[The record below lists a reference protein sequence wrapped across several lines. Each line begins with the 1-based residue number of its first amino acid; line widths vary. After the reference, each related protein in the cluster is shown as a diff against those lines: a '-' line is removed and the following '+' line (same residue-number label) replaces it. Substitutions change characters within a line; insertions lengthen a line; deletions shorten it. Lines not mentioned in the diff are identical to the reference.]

1 MFEIF
6 SGAKDPQ
13 KAVEKAHEYV
23 RDGKVGSAI
32 KILENNQTD
41 GEDSFDLYLT
51 LARLYFEIEERTR
64 AVNTLRQL
72 KTIVPQK
79 TDEIVAVLSELYFQ
93 HPSID
98 SADFLL
104 ELYIEQERY
113 EELMKTLR
121 NLSEREMKLLITRFE
136 KIKQSLDEKKVVSAK
151 DCEQMVVLATLQ
163 FYVGDSEKALDA
175 IDPMIDIEIYR
186 PKLLKWAQIICRERY
201 NDWYALQLL
210 IRVQLATQEFNAAL
224 VQAQRAAEKF
234 PDSVDT
240 LIAMISSATPPGD
253 LEASFTQ
260 FLTDLYIKKGDLDA
274 STDRLLDMLQKD
286 TKKVDDVIRGLREL
300 ERINPKDVKILYALG
315 DTYLTAHRVSLA
327 VAEYEKILEIAPDEI
342 KTVMTKFQEAF
353 AQEPNNSEVIDSLV
367 RIYLKQNDEDAAV
380 SVIRKAYES
389 DPALYDDYLVNLNSI
404 LEKDLDNPE
413 ALELLGLCYAHR
425 GDHESAVVV
434 FENLMDRGSYGQ
446 VYHATDILHQKYPD
460 LAAYLNL
467 KARSMVARD
476 EADKALDLLTQH
488 LKRHPD
494 STELLLPTLDTIV
507 SQRPDLGKY
516 ILPIYEQYMKE
527 EPFVGELSLARG
539 RAFAG
544 EYEKSVEIFERL
556 YELSEDKDTV
566 KRALIEVIRERT
578 QAVPLLLAAARIFM
592 KENEVEIA
600 TQFFKTAQRVDP
612 KTFFKI
618 VDEFYDVL
626 KSFPKDREVR
636 ILLVDTFFE
645 QNIWDRVIEESK
657 RAIEVF
663 GKESQYFKLKL
674 GEALVEK
681 GNLTDAVRPLML
693 SLDGS
698 ADYSD
703 EVLTYLDKIL
713 SIDKSNVPAHFA
725 RGRAL
730 SAANRINEAVEEYLL
745 TARILPARADYIL
758 EAMKALS
765 KKAVANPLV
774 LFALGS
780 IELTLKRHDDA
791 IKHLLQSCELDAGL
805 SKRTMP
811 LYERLGEIAPSP
823 LLHFS
828 LAKVYRV
835 AGLTDSA
842 VQYYMKAH
850 AEAKEYREPAIS
862 EMKKIC
868 ADNPHDVASRKGLA
882 EMYFN
887 YNNLEDAL
895 DLVKE
900 VVLTASHEN
909 DWAKEFIERILKE
922 NAQHVPSYFALG
934 KIYVNEGCQDRAIEV
949 YRELLQ
955 IAPSELTNVISA
967 LEGITEK
974 QGVVLLF
981 LGRIYAAVGDT
992 AKSLSLFDELF
1003 TQDSSAADAIVREL
1017 HHILEK
1023 NAKIVGA
1030 HLLLHRVFMHEKK
1043 YEQALGAI
1051 ERAQGLVPDSKEI
1064 ILKKGHALYEM
1075 GDADRAI
1082 KLYTELLQTTEDRAA
1097 IYRLIKETR
1106 ARYFNEKLELTQG
1119 EADDDRLSRA
1129 HLYIVMDQPDMAEKE
1144 LQFTPR
1150 NASVR
1155 KRHTL
1160 LRAHV
1165 CLMNNRPID
1174 ALEMMKDLPT
1184 DRETAPTYA
1193 DIYDALGSYEVAA
1206 LVLRQTG
1213 AKGMEQRIATYE
1225 KRAQERRLAK
1235 GRYFVEGR
1243 SR

>member
-13 KAVEKAHEYV
+13 KALQKAHEYV
-23 RDGKVGSAI
+23 KEGKVGSAI

-41 GEDSFDLYLT
+41 SEDSFDLYLT

-64 AVNTLRQL
+64 AVDTLRQV
-72 KTIVPQK
+72 KAIVPRR
-79 TDEIVAVLSELYFQ
+79 TDEVAAVLSELYFQ

-121 NLSEREMKLLITRFE
+121 NLSERETRLLITRFE
-136 KIKQSLDEKKVVSAK
+136 KIKQGLDDKKVVSAK

-163 FYVGDSEKALDA
+163 FYVGDGEKALDA

-186 PKLLKWAQIICRERY
+186 QKLLKWVQIICRERY
-201 NDWYALQLL
+201 NDWYAVQLL
-210 IRVQLATQEFNAAL
+210 IRVQLVTQEHNAAL

-240 LIAMISSATPPGD
+240 LIAIISSATPPKD

-260 FLTDLYIKKGDLDA
+260 FLTDLYVKKGDLDA
-274 STDRLLDMLQKD
+274 STDRLLDMLERD
-286 TKKVDDVIRGLREL
+286 TKKVDDVIKGLREL
-300 ERINPKDVKILYALG
+300 ERINPKDIKILYALG
-315 DTYLTAHRVSLA
+315 DTYLTANRISLA
-327 VAEYEKILEIAPDEI
+327 IAEYEKVLEIAPDEHG
-342 KTVMTKFQEAF
+342 TVVTKFQEAF
-353 AQEPNNSEVIDSLV
+353 KREPNNSEVIDSLV
-367 RIYLKQNDEDAAV
+367 QVYLKQNDQAAAV
-380 SVIRKAYES
+380 GVIKKAYEADS
-389 DPALYDDYLVNLNSI
+389 ALYDDYLVNLNSI

-413 ALELLGLCYAHR
+413 ALNLLGLCYAHK
-425 GDHESAVVV
+425 GDHDNALVV
-434 FENLMDRGSYGQ
+434 FDNLMDRGSYEH
-446 VYHATDILHQKYPD
+446 VYRATDVLHQEYPD
-460 LAAYLNL
+460 NVAYLNF
-467 KARSMVARD
+467 KARSMVARG
-476 EADKALDLLTQH
+476 EADKALGLLTKY
-488 LKRHPD
+488 LEEYPD
-494 STELLLPTLDTIV
+494 STELLLPTLDVIV
-507 SQRPDLGKY
+507 NQQPELGQH
-516 ILPIYEQYMKE
+516 ILPIYEQYTKV
-527 EPFVGELSLARG
+527 EPFVGELTLARG
-539 RAFAG
+539 LAFAG
-544 EYEKSVEIFERL
+544 KHEKSVETFERL
-556 YELSEDKDTV
+556 YEQTEGKDTV
-566 KRALIEVIRERT
+566 KRALIEVIRERP

-600 TQFFKTAQRVDP
+600 TQFFKTAQKVDP

-636 ILLVDTFFE
+636 TLLVDTFFE
-645 QNIWDRVIEESK
+645 QKIWDRVIEESK

-663 GKESQYFKLKL
+663 GKESQYFKLKQ

-698 ADYSD
+698 VDYSD

-745 TARILPARADYIL
+745 TVRILPARADYIL
-758 EAMKALS
+758 EAMRALS
-765 KKAVANPLV
+765 AKAMANPLV

-780 IELTLKRHDDA
+780 IELTLKHYDDA
-791 IKHLLQSCELDAGL
+791 IGHLLESCELDTGL
-805 SKRTMP
+805 SKRTIP
-811 LYERLGEIAPSP
+811 LFERLAETAPSP

-828 LAKVYRV
+828 LAKVYQL

-842 VQYYMKAH
+842 VRYYTKAQ

-868 ADNPHDVASRKGLA
+868 AENPNDVKSRKGLA

-895 DLVKE
+895 DLIKE
-900 VVLTASHEN
+900 IVVSVSHEN
-909 DWAKEFIERILKE
+909 DWAQGFIGRILEE
-922 NAQHVPSYFALG
+922 NVQHVPSYFTLA
-934 KIYVNEGCQDRAIEV
+934 KIYMDETNQDKAISV
-949 YRELLQ
+949 YKELLQ
-955 IAPSELTNVISA
+955 IAPSEVTNVISE
-967 LEGITEK
+967 LEGVKEK
-974 QGVVLLF
+974 HGVLLLF

-992 AKSLSLFDELF
+992 AKSLSLFDNLF
-1003 TQDSSAADAIVREL
+1003 TIDASFADAIVREL

-1023 NAKIVGA
+1023 NAKISEA
-1030 HLLLHRVFMHEKK
+1030 HLLLYRVFMHEKK
-1043 YEQALGAI
+1043 YEQALEAI
-1051 ERAQGLVPDSKEI
+1051 EHAQELMSDNEEI
-1064 ILKKGHALYEM
+1064 ILKKGHIFYEM
-1075 GDADRAI
+1075 GDADKAI
-1082 KLYTELLQTTEDRAA
+1082 KLYTELLRTTEDKAA

-1106 ARYFNEKLELTQG
+1106 ARYFTEKLELTQG
-1119 EADDDRLSRA
+1119 NTDEDRLDRA
-1129 HLYIVMDQPDMAEKE
+1129 HLHVLMDQPDMAERE
-1144 LQFTPR
+1144 LQSISQ

-1160 LRAHV
+1160 LKARV
-1165 CLMNNRPID
+1165 YLMKSRPID
-1174 ALEMMKDLPT
+1174 ALEIMKDLPT
-1184 DRETAPTYA
+1184 DRETAPIYA
-1193 DIYDALGSYEVAA
+1193 DIYDALGSYEAAA
-1206 LVLRQTG
+1206 LVLRQT
-1213 AKGMEQRIATYE
+1213 AVKGMEQRIATYE

-1243 SR
+1243 S